1 MENTFSHLI
10 NTKKKHGSEIKLM
23 FKVVDN
29 FLDKEDFM
37 KLQHHMLVEKFFP
50 WYFQD
55 TKDFE
60 VDEDLNQY
68 QFTHTFYKNYQP
80 FVAPFLQ
87 FSNYFS
93 LLEPLLK
100 KLKVKSLIKVKA
112 NLNPYSPKLYKGH
125 FHTDTPFNSLTAIY
139 YLNENNGYTLFEKN
153 NKKVKSEENRIVIF
167 DAKMK
172 HVGTNTTNRKKRVV
186 LNLNYF

>member
-1 MENTFSHLI
+1 ML
-10 NTKKKHGSEIKLM
+10 
-23 FKVVDN
+23 KVVDN

-37 KLQHHMLVEKFFP
+37 KLQLYMLDPQVFP
-50 WYFQD
+50 WYFQN

-68 QFTHTFYKNYQP
+68 QFTHIFFQDYKP
-80 FVAPFLQ
+80 FSDYFHLLQ
-87 FSNYFS
+87 
-93 LLEPLLK
+93 PLLK
-100 KLKVKSLIKVKA
+100 KLEVKSLIKVKA
-112 NLNPYSPKLYKGH
+112 NLNPYSPKLHKGY
-125 FHTDTPFNSLTAIY
+125 FHNDTPHNSLTAVY

>member
-1 MENTFSHLI
+1 
-10 NTKKKHGSEIKLM
+10 M
-23 FKVVDN
+23 FKIVDN

-50 WYFQD
+50 WYYQD

-60 VDEDLNQY
+60 ADEDLNQY
-68 QFTHTFYKNYQP
+68 QFTHSFFTDYQSTSRYFY
-80 FVAPFLQ
+80 
-87 FSNYFS
+87 

-100 KLKVKSLIKVKA
+100 KLEVKSLIKVKA
-112 NLNPYSPKLYKGH
+112 NLNPYSPKLHKGY
-125 FHTDTPFNSLTAIY
+125 FHNDTPHASITAVY

-153 NKKVKSEENRIVIF
+153 NKKVKSKENRIVIF
-167 DAKMK
+167 DAQMK
-172 HVGTNTTNRKKRVV
+172 HAGTNTTNQKKRVV

>member
-1 MENTFSHLI
+1 ML
-10 NTKKKHGSEIKLM
+10 
-23 FKVVDN
+23 KVVDN

-37 KLQHHMLVEKFFP
+37 KLQLYMLDPQVFP
-50 WYFQD
+50 WYFQN

-68 QFTHTFYKNYQP
+68 QFTHIFFQDYKP
-80 FVAPFLQ
+80 FSDYFHLLQ
-87 FSNYFS
+87 
-93 LLEPLLK
+93 PLLK
-100 KLKVKSLIKVKA
+100 KLEVKSLIKVKA
-112 NLNPYSPKLYKGH
+112 NLNPYSPKLHKGY
-125 FHTDTPFNSLTAIY
+125 FHSDISYNSLTAIY

>member
-1 MENTFSHLI
+1 ML
-10 NTKKKHGSEIKLM
+10 
-23 FKVVDN
+23 KVVDN

-37 KLQHHMLVEKFFP
+37 KLQLYMLDPQVFP
-50 WYFQD
+50 WYFQN

-68 QFTHTFYKNYQP
+68 QFTHIFFKDYKP
-80 FVAPFLQ
+80 FSDYFHLLQ
-87 FSNYFS
+87 
-93 LLEPLLK
+93 PLLK
-100 KLKVKSLIKVKA
+100 KLEVKSLIKVKA

-172 HVGTNTTNRKKRVV
+172 HTGTNTTNQKKRVV

>member
-1 MENTFSHLI
+1 
-10 NTKKKHGSEIKLM
+10 M
-23 FKVVDN
+23 FKVIDN
-29 FLDKEDFM
+29 FLDKEDFI
-37 KLQHHMLVEKFFP
+37 KLQHPMLVENFFP

-60 VDEDLNQY
+60 ADTDEDLNQF
-68 QFTHTFYKNYQP
+68 QFTHLFFDKYKCSQYFYL
-80 FVAPFLQ
+80 V
-87 FSNYFS
+87 
-93 LLEPLLK
+93 EPLLN
-100 KLKVKSLIKVKA
+100 KLKVKSLIRIKA
-112 NLNPYSPKLYKGH
+112 NLNPYSPKLHKGY
-125 FHTDTPFNSLTAIY
+125 FHSDISYNSLTAIY